1 VENEFIKYLNSM
13 NNASGNNINALA
25 ESQVTNKYYNDI
37 RVDRKLGKFIQNKI
51 TSGEHRTF
59 IITGHAGDGKT
70 SILVQILRDL
80 NLLEEGE
87 ALKIEDVKSVNNINI
102 MYIKDMSE
110 LTENQQIELL
120 NKSLEAPK
128 TNTSSILISN
138 TGPLIRSFVKLLGN
152 NTESKKDEIEDK
164 LLKQLDSNKCE
175 EIDIQG
181 NKFYLINIA
190 RIENIGFVSEVI
202 NKICNESLWEDCNK
216 CGNAEFC
223 PMCFNRKC
231 VIENKDRVI
240 SFIEMYYRWL
250 QENDKRI
257 TIRQM
262 LSQISF
268 AFTGNIDCS
277 EITKYYNDKYA
288 KFNLNFANL
297 FFGYKGIQ
305 KISDSNQ
312 IKGIE
317 LIERLELDE
326 CSFEEDYE
334 IFVKENF
341 TYFNKSIENEIK
353 GIWRQYSKKIDYI
366 DEREGSELID
376 KQHAIRKAIR
386 RFFLMY
392 GLSENDKA
400 LSKLYNRVYGEM
412 FSQYISAITTTKLKR
427 DLKKFAKIIYQALYI
442 KNIGVPPGD
451 KNDLYLTLRRNDV
464 SFQSVLLLL
473 AKAHEKDLEV
483 KQVSRNIEIEDVEK
497 SYVLILKIKGSD
509 EFKLSLPL
517 IMYFNSIVNGEI
529 NTEVNPSLSHGL
541 AELNAKLIKNFR
553 EDNEEDLLSLIVNT
567 YNGARAINIEI
578 GEDCI
583 YFDS

>member
-1 VENEFIKYLNSM
+1 MANEFIKYLNSM
-13 NNASGNNINALA
+13 NNASGDNINALA
-25 ESQVTNKYYNDI
+25 ESQVTNKYYNNI

-51 TSGEHRTF
+51 TSGEYKTF

-80 NLLEEGE
+80 NLLEEHE
-87 ALKIEDVKSVNNINI
+87 VLKIEDVKSDNNIKI
-102 MYIKDMSE
+102 MYVKDMSE

-128 TNTSSILISN
+128 INTSSILISN
-138 TGPLIRSFVKLLGN
+138 TGPLIKSFVKLLGN
-152 NTESKKDEIEDK
+152 DNEAIKDEIEDK

-190 RIENIGFVSEVI
+190 RIENIDFVSNII
-202 NKICNESLWEDCNK
+202 NKICNESLWEDCNN
-216 CGNAEFC
+216 CENAEFC

-231 VIENKDRVI
+231 VSENKERVI

-277 EITKYYNDKYA
+277 EITTFYRNKYA

-305 KISDSNQ
+305 KIEDANQ

-317 LIERLELDE
+317 LIESLELDQ

-341 TYFNKSIENEIK
+341 SYFNKSIESEIK
-353 GIWRQYSKKIDYI
+353 GIWSQYNKQIDYI
-366 DEREGSELID
+366 DEKDESEVID
-376 KQHAIRKAIR
+376 KQHEIRKAIR

-392 GLSENDKA
+392 GVSEDDKA
-400 LSKLYNRVYGEM
+400 QSKLYNQVYGEM
-412 FSQYISAITTTKLKR
+412 FSQYIDAITTPKIKR
-427 DLKKFAKIIYQALYI
+427 DLRRFAKIIYQALYI
-442 KNIGVPPGD
+442 KNIGVPPVD
-451 KNDLYLTLRRNDV
+451 KNDLYLTLRRNNG

-473 AKAHEKDLEV
+473 AKANESDLEV

-497 SYVLILKIKGSD
+497 SYVLKLKIKDSD

-517 IMYFNSIVNGEI
+517 IMYFNSVVNGEI
-529 NTEVNPSLSHGL
+529 NTEINPSLSHGL

-553 EDNEEDLLSLIVNT
+553 EDNEDGILSLIVNT
-567 YNGARAINIEI
+567 NSGARTVNIEI